1 MQAHGFRF
9 YFTPLPGVLP
19 TFPSR
24 YWYAI
29 GLRQSLALRDGPRG
43 FGQDSTCPALLRCR
57 IGLPRLARTGV
68 SPSAPS
74 LSRKFRFVRQSISPV
89 LQPRTVREHS
99 GLGSS
104 LFDRHYWGNRL
115 FLSPPPGTKMFQFP
129 GFAPA
134 RAGARPSAV
143 RVAPFGHV
151 RINSRLQIPGH
162 FRSLP
167 RPSSPAEAKASSV
180 RSDFSSS
187 VNLSLL

>member
-1 MQAHGFRF
+1 M
-9 YFTPLPGVLP
+9 LP

-24 YWYAI
+24 YWFTI
-29 GLRQSLALRDGPRG
+29 GLRQSLALRDGPRR

-57 IGLPRLARTGV
+57 PCDAIVTHTGV
-68 SPSAPS
+68 SPSLLQ
-74 LSRKFRFVRQSISPV
+74 LSRCFRFLCASLWPV
-89 LQPRTVREHS
+89 LQPRLVREPA

-104 LFDRHYWGNRL
+104 RFARHYSGNRFF
-115 FLSPPPGTKMFQFP
+115 FLLLRVLRCFSSPGSPQTQS
-129 GFAPA
+129 
-134 RAGARPSAV
+134 GARPSAV
-143 RVAPFGHV
+143 RVAPFGNV
-151 RINSRLQIPGH
+151 RIKSCLQIPGP

>member
-24 YWYAI
+24 YWSAI

-89 LQPRTVREHS
+89 LQPRTVREQS

-129 GFAPA
+129 GSPQTQS
-134 RAGARPSAV
+134 GARPSAV
-143 RVAPFGHV
+143 RVAPFGNV
-151 RINSRLQIPGH
+151 RIKSCLQIPGP

>member
-24 YWYAI
+24 YWSAI

-89 LQPRTVREHS
+89 LQPRTVREQS